1 MLERPHDI
9 QVLREIK
16 LELRQELL
24 EAFAVQSIRQIT
36 EVTGL
41 HHNDISYLQTDAKL
55 NRFTV
60 DRMLLILIALRRR
73 TVITVELPQRA
84 AE

>member
-16 LELRQELL
+16 LELRQEIL
-24 EAFAVQSIRQIT
+24 EAFSAPSIREIT
-36 EVTGL
+36 ERTGL

-73 TVITVELPQRA
+73 PVITVELPQRA